1 MKYHRFET
9 LGSTNDHLLKM
20 AEGGAPEWTVVVA
33 DRQTAGRGRRTNDW
47 WSPPGNL
54 HMSILLRP
62 EVNPKQLLRL
72 PVIASLA
79 FLSALG
85 ESGSPLTVKWP
96 NDILLKGRKMAGI
109 LSESRIEGDKVLWAA
124 VGFGVNMVRPGD
136 DLPISL
142 ADRMAFV
149 YELDEDLEPD
159 ELAVRIALEMK
170 AWSGAMRGDGWKNAM
185 VQWSQRALLNIP
197 YIYRDGGRKIEGV
210 PVRLDESGG
219 LVMETGDGEVTV
231 YSGGLEEPVQSPK
244 PKAQR

>member
-20 AEGGAPEWTVVVA
+20 AEGGALEWTVVVA

-197 YIYRDGGRKIEGV
+197 YIYRDAGRKIEGV

-231 YSGGLEEPVQSPK
+231 YSGEIEKIGENEK
-244 PKAQR
+244 DKG